1 MLQSMEELY
10 SLINSGN
17 AAVKDLSS
25 TLERTRKELGSVIAR
40 LHEDI
45 RQLNTEIEGLQT
57 SLSQSRA
64 EGMDACEKISCL
76 KLTNAV
82 QEAGLQA
89 QAAGL
94 RVLGDSVVW
103 LTKNQRTS

>member
-10 SLINSGN
+10 GLINSGN
-17 AAVKDLSS
+17 ACVKDLSS
-25 TLERTRKELGSVIAR
+25 TLERTRKDLGAVIAS

-45 RQLNTEIEGLQT
+45 RVLNTEIADLQT

-64 EGMDACEKISCL
+64 EGIDACEKVSCL
-76 KLTNAV
+76 KLTNQV

-94 RVLGDSVVW
+94 RCMGDAISW
-103 LTKNQRTS
+103 MTEHKRIF

>member
-10 SLINSGN
+10 GLINSSN
-17 AAVKDLSS
+17 ACVKDLSS
-25 TLERTRKELGSVIAR
+25 TLERTRKDLGSVIAR

-45 RQLNTEIEGLQT
+45 RVLNTEIEGLQT
-57 SLSQSRA
+57 ALSQSRA
-64 EGMDACEKISCL
+64 EGMDACEKVSCL
-76 KLTNAV
+76 KLTNTV

-94 RVLGDSVVW
+94 RCMGDAISW
-103 LTKNQRTS
+103 MTEHKRIF

>member
-17 AAVKDLSS
+17 AAVKDLST
-25 TLERTRKELGSVIAR
+25 TLERTRKDLGAVISCLR
-40 LHEDI
+40 EDLH
-45 RQLNTEIEGLQT
+45 RQNTEIEGLKT
-57 SLSQSRA
+57 SLSQAHADGISR
-64 EGMDACEKISCL
+64 CEQISCL
-76 KLTNAV
+76 KLTNEV
-82 QEAGLQA
+82 QAAGLRA